1 MRQKFKN
8 ARKTK
13 SFVAFL
19 TRSWRIWQRFGKWN
33 GRGKSKEKIFR
44 SWHSPAEVS
53 NWSAIQKAKT
63 IQIMCFGTT
72 SREFGEM
79 EPSCPSSFITKKTAS
94 SLSAGEGTKCKNLKF
109 LKSFL
114 FFRLGCCLIIFETVD
129 SRILKYLLFSSILA
143 TSSRSKLDKT
153 FKMNSTWITITIR
166 IPWKKNEK

>member
-8 ARKTK
+8 AQKTK
-13 SFVAFL
+13 SFVAYL

-44 SWHSPAEVS
+44 SCHSPAEVS
-53 NWSAIQKAKT
+53 NWSAILKAKT
-63 IQIMCFGTT
+63 TQTMFFGTT

-79 EPSCPSSFITKKTAS
+79 EPFCLSSFITKKTAS
-94 SLSAGEGTKCKNLKF
+94 NLSAGEATKCKNLTF

-129 SRILKYLLFSSILA
+129 SRIQKYLLFSSILA
-143 TSSRSKLDKT
+143 MSSRSKLAKI
-153 FKMNSTWITITIR
+153 FKMNLTWITITIR
-166 IPWKKNEK
+166 ILWKKNEK